1 MNNRANISN
10 WSIDQ
15 VLNPDSKFWDKMLED
30 MEMYLSTLDNG
41 AISKLGREP
50 FQSRISDFITFFKDK
65 AQQQQIVEEIEKAE
79 DVVTNALWS
88 LINDDDKHVLFE
100 NDIEYF
106 SDWVDSCPRELLDI
120 YIKALSRGE
129 SLNEIS
135 KTDYDL
141 SEIIRHANVRE
152 DMCNVSVFD
161 GNLILCS
168 TNKELLDKFKIV
180 MVESGNKL
188 REYRSDKNKDDLT
201 LHTYIFEVKQN
212 TDE

>member
-1 MNNRANISN
+1 
-10 WSIDQ
+10 
-15 VLNPDSKFWDKMLED
+15 
-30 MEMYLSTLDNG
+30 
-41 AISKLGREP
+41 
-50 FQSRISDFITFFKDK
+50 
-65 AQQQQIVEEIEKAE
+65 
-79 DVVTNALWS
+79 VTNALWS

-120 YIKALSRGE
+120 YIKALSKGE
-129 SLNEIS
+129 SLNDVS
-135 KTDYDL
+135 KTEYDL
-141 SEIIRHANVRE
+141 TQIIRYANVQE
-152 DMCNVSVFD
+152 DMCNVSVFE

-188 REYRSDKNKDDLT
+188 RYYRTDKNKDDLT
-201 LHTYIFEVKQN
+201 LHTYIFEVRQN